1 MLVITSYTFTVEN
14 IVKYSV
20 FNHAVYT
27 VVMQIRNCIMR
38 DHLDPEP
45 EPHGWRMRIRIKEEK
60 LPKRIERIV
69 NMSLKNCFRW
79 FFFSQSPYFK
89 KSLKTNIKSNIFQ
102 VNFFHIFV
110 SFSGRI
116 CSPWILIRIWIW
128 IHIKGNADPR
138 HRVTTYVDP
147 HHCTVLQTWEKC
159 AESILGRYKYMSI
172 LSSFLSMT
180 TTTSPCH
187 ALLLLR
193 SRGRG
198 GGG

>member
-69 NMSLKNCFRW
+69 NMSLKKFLDD
-79 FFFSQSPYFK
+79 FFSRKVLTLKSP
-89 KSLKTNIKSNIFQ
+89 
-102 VNFFHIFV
+102 
-110 SFSGRI
+110 
-116 CSPWILIRIWIW
+116 
-128 IHIKGNADPR
+128 
-138 HRVTTYVDP
+138 
-147 HHCTVLQTWEKC
+147 
-159 AESILGRYKYMSI
+159 
-172 LSSFLSMT
+172 
-180 TTTSPCH
+180 
-187 ALLLLR
+187 
-193 SRGRG
+193 
-198 GGG
+198 